1 MVPAFTKRR
10 AEQIL
15 DSGMTRL
22 RFSLD
27 AATAE
32 TYKKVRV
39 GSIPLERVIRNIDY
53 FLELKAKRNYKLPL
67 VGVSF
72 VKMSSNEHEVEQ
84 FSNFWK
90 NKVDMV
96 TIQRFMPPIVDL
108 KKFKG
113 YYSKDQIAEKPIQEF
128 KCVQPFQR
136 VLIRN
141 DYIVPC
147 CENFNKDLIIGSLKT
162 STIHKAWHSEKMNR
176 IRDMHKRG
184 EFYLE
189 KTCNDCVNIM
199 YPNHKIA
206 KKANTHSSA

>member
-1 MVPAFTKRR
+1 
-10 AEQIL
+10 
-15 DSGMTRL
+15 
-22 RFSLD
+22 
-27 AATAE
+27 
-32 TYKKVRV
+32 
-39 GSIPLERVIRNIDY
+39 
-53 FLELKAKRNYKLPL
+53 
-67 VGVSF
+67 
-72 VKMSSNEHEVEQ
+72 
-84 FSNFWK
+84 
-90 NKVDMV
+90 MV

-113 YYSKDQIAEKPIQEF
+113 YYSKDQIEEKPIQEF

-199 YPNHKIA
+199 YPNHKIS
-206 KKANTHSSA
+206 KKANIPSSA